1 MSQLTPANAAPRGRR
16 SRSRL
21 LVGVLATAVTLGTL
35 AGVAFAF
42 WQTTDSSNPA
52 AATATSLSAPSPSAT
67 EASATSV
74 NISWSNPSGQPPGTE
89 YIVQRTS
96 PGSVHVCTTTGANQL
111 GNTSV
116 SDLCQDSGLSPGT
129 TYNYSV
135 TGVLGANWQSS
146 PGTTSFTTMAVNI
159 TTPTTGST
167 FGGNWGGSIS
177 GTSSPA
183 SGTTVSSVKV
193 SIQQGSGSCWTGIGN
208 HWTAACP
215 NYVPITG
222 TVSNWTLSLPIG
234 DLNSVNTY
242 NITAQATDS
251 LSISAT
257 TTSSFIY
264 NVSPPVPS
272 PPAVAAQ
279 HTYVNGAVTWT
290 NGQSAS
296 LSDTVTAGA
305 GTVNSV
311 SYYWCTTSSCSSSGN
326 FIGTSTVG
334 APWAVPWSSLP
345 AGDGVYYVVAVAT
358 DSLSNTGTSTATQ
371 VGIDR
376 TPPTVPTPSVNG
388 QS

>member
-1 MSQLTPANAAPRGRR
+1 M
-16 SRSRL
+16 
-21 LVGVLATAVTLGTL
+21 
-35 AGVAFAF
+35 
-42 WQTTDSSNPA
+42 
-52 AATATSLSAPSPSAT
+52 
-67 EASATSV
+67 

-89 YIVQRTS
+89 YIG
-96 PGSVHVCTTTGANQL
+96 PENIAGSCARVHNDWSDQL
-111 GNTSV
+111 GNTSD

-183 SGTTVSSVKV
+183 SGTTVSSVQV

-251 LSISAT
+251 SSISAT
-257 TTSSFIY
+257 ATSSFIY

-272 PPAVAAQ
+272 PPAVSAQ
-279 HTYVNGAVTWT
+279 HTYVNGSVTWT
-290 NGQSAS
+290 NGQSVS
-296 LSDTVTAGA
+296 LSDTVTPGA
-305 GTVNSV
+305 GTVTAV
-311 SYYWCTTSSCSSSGN
+311 PTTGAPLPRAAARGTSSA
-326 FIGTSTVG
+326 TSTVG
-334 APWAVPWSSLP
+334 APWTVPWSSLP
-345 AGDGVYYVVAVAT
+345 ASDGVYYVVAVAT
-358 DSLSNTGTSTATQ
+358 ARCPIPEPRRPPRSGSTVRRQ
-371 VGIDR
+371 QF
-376 TPPTVPTPSVNG
+376 PPRA
-388 QS
+388 